1 MNSAPYCFLAG
12 HALTIHDPSFTIY
25 CCSSVVY
32 HNFVSSTFSCLKVS
46 FKLVWST
53 VNVRLCIT
61 GAKCAAISSLPAFS
75 WLLISL
81 CLVKQHKLIA
91 SLKSGILRDRS
102 FFMREGGGGTRK
114 KLAWKG
120 GPAEK
125 KWRKGGG
132 VVGRKNKIKNR
143 IRDVY
148 KWKKN
153 CDFLFITNMLK
164 QFQGNKKTS
173 QQLLYFIRT
182 VNIP

>member
-32 HNFVSSTFSCLKVS
+32 HNFVSCTISCSKVS
-46 FKLVWST
+46 CKIMWST

-102 FFMREGGGGTRK
+102 FFMREGGGGCWDLGEGALEKNWLVRGGQPK
-114 KLAWKG
+114 KNEG
-120 GPAEK
+120 
-125 KWRKGGG
+125 KGGG
-132 VVGRKNKIKNR
+132 GWSDEKIR
-143 IRDVY
+143 
-148 KWKKN
+148 
-153 CDFLFITNMLK
+153 LK
-164 QFQGNKKTS
+164 IG
-173 QQLLYFIRT
+173 
-182 VNIP
+182 